1 MFADKEVPMFPQKKI
16 ANGSLSVATQFD
28 PVRILVADNHM
39 LIRDAL
45 RPALQGIDDN
55 VSLLECGSL
64 REAIDLA
71 DDGVPI
77 SLAILALHMPG
88 MKGVD
93 SIRAFRDRFP
103 NIPLAVLSGCHVVH
117 DIVRAFDNGAI
128 GFLSKSTNVE
138 SITKAVGLMLSG
150 QRYVPGEV
158 MDEMQRR
165 PSAASTGV
173 VSGDA
178 PYPLHRLTERE
189 RQVLALLI
197 EGKPNKAIAIALGVQ
212 EVTVKLHIRKLM
224 RKLRVSNR
232 TQAVTYA
239 LQAGWGPEI

>member
-1 MFADKEVPMFPQKKI
+1 MFPNKKN
-16 ANGSLSVATQFD
+16 ANGAVLVSSQPD
-28 PVRILVADNHM
+28 PVRILIADNHL

-45 RPALQGIDDN
+45 RPALQNIDEN
-55 VSLLECGSL
+55 VTLLECDTL
-64 REAIDLA
+64 QAAKDLA
-71 DDGVPI
+71 ADGATVA
-77 SLAILALHMPG
+77 LAILALHMPD

-93 SIRAFRDRFP
+93 SVRDFRARFP
-103 NIPLAVLSGCHVVH
+103 DIPLAVLSGCHVVN

-128 GFLSKSTNVE
+128 GFLSKSSNVE

-150 QRYVPGEV
+150 QRYIPGEV

-165 PSAASTGV
+165 PPIPPARTI
-173 VSGDA
+173 SGDT

-239 LQAGWGPEI
+239 LQAGWGSEI